1 MDDITDV
8 AVNSAPASITNKV
21 QTNRGIGSNAEPVI
35 VVDHV
40 RKKFRLYHERNN
52 SLKAALMRRRV
63 AKFEEF
69 WAIDDV
75 SFDIRPGETF
85 GIIGENGSGK
95 STMLK
100 CIAKI
105 LRPDHGSIRATG
117 KISALLELG
126 AGFHPELSGRE
137 NVYLNGSILGLSKRE
152 LDAKFDEIVDFAG
165 LEKFIDQPVKNYSSG
180 MYVRL
185 GFSIAINVDPDIL
198 LVDEVLAVG
207 DENFQRR
214 CAEKFAELQNDGKT
228 IVLVSHAM
236 GQVRALCDR
245 LAWMNHGRLE
255 MVGPAKEVIDNYL
268 GDVHVERF
276 RRGPGAEV
284 RWGTGEINIDA
295 IELLVGND
303 PTPVRTVRQGD
314 QVTIRIRYTVPGG
327 PVTRPV
333 FGFAIYRSDGVH
345 VTGVNYREHGMVPE
359 TLTGTGSYDFV
370 VDHWPVFTGTFD
382 LSAAAQNINYTQTYD
397 WWQNALRFET
407 APGAFVEA
415 EGVLILPGEWQH
427 QVGGL

>member
-1 MDDITDV
+1 MAET
-8 AVNSAPASITNKV
+8 PPRTQGSITQRL
-21 QTNRGIGSNAEPVI
+21 QTNRGIVHTNEPVI
-35 VVDHV
+35 TVDHV

-75 SFDIRPGETF
+75 SFEIRPGETF

-100 CIAKI
+100 CIARI
-105 LRPDHGSIRATG
+105 LRPDHGSITTRG

-137 NVYLNGSILGLSKRE
+137 NVYLNGSILGLAKRE

-165 LEKFIDQPVKNYSSG
+165 LSKFIDQPVKNYSSG

-207 DENFQRR
+207 DESFQRR
-214 CAEKFAELQNDGKT
+214 CAEKFAELQNNGKT

-245 LAWMNHGRLE
+245 LAWMNHGKLE

-284 RWGTGEINIDA
+284 RWGNGAVRIDA
-295 IELLVGND
+295 IELLVGD
-303 PTPVRTVRQGD
+303 DQTPVVTVRQGD
-314 QVTIRIRYTVPGG
+314 RVTIRIRYTVPGP
-327 PVTRPV
+327 PVSRPV

-359 TLTGTGSYDFV
+359 ELAGSGSYDFIV
-370 VDHWPVFTGTFD
+370 PNWPVFTGTFD
-382 LSAAAQNINYTQTYD
+382 LSAAVQNLTYSETHD
-397 WWQNALRFET
+397 WWQNAVRFET
-407 APGAFVEA
+407 APGQFVEA
-415 EGVLILPGEWQH
+415 EGVLILPGEWAH
-427 QVGGL
+427 RTRLPRS